1 MLVIFKKQETSTPM
15 TWEIVSQKE
24 FTISMKFFSQNTYSN
39 HSKNPLEE
47 LTSFLKKNLRFLHKQ
62 RSLKF

>member
-39 HSKNPLEE
+39 HSKK
-47 LTSFLKKNLRFLHKQ
+47 SFGTTDFISKEKSQ
-62 RSLKF
+62 GPT